1 MNLNDLYLEYSRE
14 WSWRPAYNPRMVLKV
29 SLDWTK
35 IYANVSKTNNYDI
48 EWLDKKIKDELHV
61 AVPKYSS

>member
-1 MNLNDLYLEYSRE
+1 LNLNDLYLEYSRE
-14 WSWRPAYNPRMVLKV
+14 WSWRPAYNPRMDLKV

-48 EWLDKKIKDELHV
+48 EWLDKKIK
-61 AVPKYSS
+61 